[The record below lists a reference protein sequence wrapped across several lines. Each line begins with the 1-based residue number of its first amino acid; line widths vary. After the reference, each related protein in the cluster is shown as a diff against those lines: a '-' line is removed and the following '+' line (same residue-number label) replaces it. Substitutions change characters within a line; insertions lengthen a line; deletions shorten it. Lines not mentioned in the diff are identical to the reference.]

1 MTEVSVLMTAMIANL
16 VSIQDMI
23 SIWDMI
29 PIAVIISIQGINV
42 AEVVSVVA
50 WSVGAIRHLCG
61 LLGFIHGAVTGKIL
75 FAVIL
80 RLFTMIASGR
90 AGMVCFLFTA
100 GRDGRVFGMRI
111 ASGCVVLAR
120 MTVSILF

>member
-1 MTEVSVLMTAMIANL
+1 MTEVPVLMTAMIANL

-23 SIWDMI
+23 SIRDMI
-29 PIAVIISIQGINV
+29 PIAVIISIRGINV

-50 WSVGAIRHLCG
+50 WSIGAIRHLRG

-75 FAVIL
+75 LAVIL

-90 AGMVCFLFTA
+90 AGMVCFLVTA
-100 GRDGRVFGMRI
+100 GRDGCVFGMRV
-111 ASGCVVLAR
+111 ASGCVTL
-120 MTVSILF
+120 T